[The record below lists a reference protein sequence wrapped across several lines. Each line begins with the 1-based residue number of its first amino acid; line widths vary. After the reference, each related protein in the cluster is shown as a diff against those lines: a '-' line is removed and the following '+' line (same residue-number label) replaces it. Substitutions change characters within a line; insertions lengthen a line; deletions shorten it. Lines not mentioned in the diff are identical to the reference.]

1 MTARA
6 VPLSIIH
13 IRREVPIVTPE
24 NLAAIFK
31 QPLPRASL
39 MLSFCFPP
47 STHQWGEPPFP

>member
-13 IRREVPIVTPE
+13 IRQEVPIVTPE

-47 STHQWGEPPFP
+47 STHRWGEPPFP